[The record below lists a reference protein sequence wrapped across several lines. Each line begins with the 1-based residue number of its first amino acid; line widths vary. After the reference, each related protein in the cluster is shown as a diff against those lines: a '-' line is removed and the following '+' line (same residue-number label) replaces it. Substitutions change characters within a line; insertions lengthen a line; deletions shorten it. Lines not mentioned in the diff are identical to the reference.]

1 MASVTYLK
9 EFASTGSFYM
19 STYVRSSFMA
29 KMLSLFNIACNYRT
43 MHSYINAFHLPR
55 EIYLT
60 QYSNPWLYWSMDTIF
75 LNSNY
80 DIGYFIKFCLIRL
93 DIMKKKCVYVSSIS
107 CKDQYMRWDIIFY
120 FCYPVWIISSSTS
133 ACKQLNKAF
142 KCAQLN
148 GYNRTL
154 FMKP

>member
-60 QYSNPWLYWSMDTIF
+60 QYSNLWLYWSMVTIF

-80 DIGYFIKFCLIRL
+80 DIGYFIKLCLIRH
-93 DIMKKKCVYVSSIS
+93 DIMKTMCIRIEHIVQGSI
-107 CKDQYMRWDIIFY
+107 YEI
-120 FCYPVWIISSSTS
+120 
-133 ACKQLNKAF
+133 
-142 KCAQLN
+142 
-148 GYNRTL
+148 GYNFL
-154 FMKP
+154 FLLSCLNYIFKYIGL